1 MTLHDKP
8 VRLERMTENQ
18 RDIKVTSSMLQAWD
32 AEMERLK
39 KENEQL
45 KADNKVLG
53 DELTYFKEL
62 SVEYEDEINF
72 KTRQNNALKLRCSS
86 YSLRI
91 GKLETE
97 IADMKFTQKMLNS
110 EEAGRA
116 FARELL
122 GKPMTEEE
130 LAIEA
135 AENAHVPYNGDDF

>member
-62 SVEYEDEINF
+62 SAEYEDEINF
-72 KTRQNNALKLRCSS
+72 KTRQNNALKLRCSN

-97 IADMKFTQKMLNS
+97 ITDMKFTQKMLNS